1 MYYSWRKTFFGYSGK
16 HPPNL
21 SMLGLSVGAELCT
34 IINHL
39 KSVSSFSRNLTTT
52 SPTASWTLGLV
63 THYNHLCFTVE
74 EI

>member
-16 HPPNL
+16 HPPTL
-21 SMLGLSVGAELCT
+21 STLGPSLGAEPRAVTSL
-34 IINHL
+34 
-39 KSVSSFSRNLTTT
+39 SRNPATM
-52 SPTASWTLGLV
+52 SPAASWTLGLV